1 MCMKKLKFT
10 YKSTLISIGSLFI
23 LLSLSLFTKGL
34 MKSMKQFQVPEN
46 IINSPHYYDA
56 ILWVYIHMMVIG
68 VLIILLGFSV
78 SLKSHQKWISFLL
91 LILTSIYTYLDFRTS
106 DSFLG
111 NSLYKGDESSIPGF
125 ISLTTNLAFLLLFIH
140 LCRKTTSE
148 TKL

>member
-111 NSLYKGDESSIPGF
+111 NSLYKGDESTIPGF

-140 LCRKTTSE
+140 LCRKTTQE